1 MARYFK
7 PHREGGATAAFDELE
22 AGLLRAYAEQMV
34 ELIDAREGTAGSGA
48 EDLIASAFHEG
59 PTERPADPA
68 LARLFPDA
76 YTDPGTDSPVKGID
90 AAAASA
96 EFRRYTEN
104 DLRARKRDDA
114 QALIRTLEAL
124 APEGR
129 KRESVHLKPDEC
141 RHWLGALND
150 LRLVIASRL
159 DITVDED
166 FDELVDL
173 PDSDPRSPLVM
184 TYGWLTTLQD
194 TLIEAMMR
202 SVGE

>member
-1 MARYFK
+1 MGRFFA
-7 PHREGGATAAFDELE
+7 PDGDGATASFDETE
-22 AGLLRAYAEQMV
+22 AGLLRAYAAQML
-34 ELIDAREGTAGSGA
+34 ELVDAREGTGGSA
-48 EDLIASAFHEG
+48 EDLIASAFSEG
-59 PTERPADPA
+59 PTELPEDPA

-76 YTDPGTDSPVKGID
+76 YTDLGPDGD

-114 QALIRTLEAL
+114 QAVIDSLEAL

-129 KRESVHLKPDEC
+129 GREALRLDPDGC

-159 DITVDED
+159 EINDDDDFEELLELPED
-166 FDELVDL
+166 
-173 PDSDPRSPLVM
+173 DPRHPLALV
-184 TYGWLTTLQD
+184 YGWLTTLQD
-194 TLIEAMMR
+194 TLVEAMMR
-202 SVGE
+202 SL

>member
-1 MARYFK
+1 MSRYFE
-7 PHREGGATAAFDELE
+7 PEDGGAAASFDEVE
-22 AGLLRAYAEQMV
+22 AGLLRAYAGQML
-34 ELIDAREGTAGSGA
+34 EFIDARESAGGTA
-48 EDLIASAFHEG
+48 EDLIASAFSEG
-59 PTERPADPA
+59 PTELPEDPA

-76 YTDPGTDSPVKGID
+76 YTDLGPDGD

-114 QALIRTLEAL
+114 RAVIRSLEAL

-129 KRESVHLKPDEC
+129 ERETLRLDADDC

-159 DITVDED
+159 EITED
-166 FDELVDL
+166 DDFEELLDL
-173 PDSDPRSPLVM
+173 PDDDPRYALAL

-194 TLIEAMMR
+194 TLVEAMMR
-202 SVGE
+202 SL

>member
-7 PHREGGATAAFDELE
+7 ARPGGGATAAFDELE
-22 AGLLRAYAEQMV
+22 AGLLRAYAAQML
-34 ELIDAREGTAGSGA
+34 ELIDAREGTTGGGA

-59 PTERPADPA
+59 PTELPDDPA

-76 YTDPGTDSPVKGID
+76 YTDLGPDGD
-90 AAAASA
+90 AQAASA

-114 QALIRTLEAL
+114 RAVIRSLEAL

-129 KRESVHLKPDEC
+129 RRAELDLQPEEC
-141 RHWLGALND
+141 RQWLGALND

-159 DITVDED
+159 GIVDEAD
-166 FDELVDL
+166 FDELIDL
-173 PDSDPRSPLVM
+173 PDEDPRTPLVAS
-184 TYGWLTTLQD
+184 YGWLTTLQD
-194 TLIEAMMR
+194 TLIEAMT
-202 SVGE
+202 SSLGQ

>member
-1 MARYFK
+1 MSRHFK
-7 PHREGGATAAFDELE
+7 PRPGGGAAAAFDEFE
-22 AGLLRAYAEQMV
+22 AGLLLSYAAQML
-34 ELIDAREGTAGSGA
+34 ELIDAREATADGDA
-48 EDLIASAFHEG
+48 EALIASAFHDG
-59 PTERPADPA
+59 PTELPADPA

-76 YTDPGTDSPVKGID
+76 YTDPDPGDAGNDID
-90 AAAASA
+90 AVAASA
-96 EFRRYTEN
+96 EFRRFTEH
-104 DLRARKRDDA
+104 DLRSRKRDDA
-114 QALIRTLEAL
+114 QALIDSLEAL

-129 KRESVHLKPDEC
+129 RRATLHLRPDEC

-166 FDELVDL
+166 FDELIEL

-184 TYGWLTTLQD
+184 TYGWLTMLQD

-202 SVGE
+202 

>member
-7 PHREGGATAAFDELE
+7 PHEGGGATAAFDEIE
-22 AGLLRAYAEQMV
+22 AGLLRAYAEQML
-34 ELIDAREGTAGSGA
+34 ELIDAREGTAGGDA

-59 PTERPADPA
+59 PTERPEDPA

-76 YTDPGTDSPVKGID
+76 YTDPDVDLGNGID
-90 AAAASA
+90 TVAASA

-114 QALIRTLEAL
+114 KAVIRALEAL

-129 KRESVHLKPDEC
+129 KREAVHLKPDEC
-141 RHWLGALND
+141 RQWLGALND

-159 DITVDED
+159 EIHVDED
-166 FDELVDL
+166 FDELMDL
-173 PDSDPRSPLVM
+173 PDEDPRSPLVL

-194 TLIEAMMR
+194 TLIEAMTR
-202 SVGE
+202 SLGE

>member
-1 MARYFK
+1 MGRFFA
-7 PHREGGATAAFDELE
+7 PDGGGATASFDETE
-22 AGLLRAYAEQMV
+22 AGLLRAYAAQML
-34 ELIDAREGTAGSGA
+34 ELVDARDGAGGTA
-48 EDLIASAFHEG
+48 EDLIASAFSEG
-59 PTERPADPA
+59 PTELPEDPA

-76 YTDPGTDSPVKGID
+76 YTDLGPDGD

-114 QALIRTLEAL
+114 QAVIDSLEAL

-129 KRESVHLKPDEC
+129 ARQQLRLDADGC

-159 DITVDED
+159 EINDDDDFEELLELPED
-166 FDELVDL
+166 
-173 PDSDPRSPLVM
+173 DPRHPLALV
-184 TYGWLTTLQD
+184 YGWLTTLQD
-194 TLIEAMMR
+194 TLVEAMMR
-202 SVGE
+202 SL

>member
-1 MARYFK
+1 MGRYFK
-7 PHREGGATAAFDELE
+7 PHEGGGATAAFDEIE
-22 AGLLRAYAEQMV
+22 AGLLRAYAEQML
-34 ELIDAREGTAGSGA
+34 ELIDAREGTAGDGA

-59 PTERPADPA
+59 PTERPEDPA

-76 YTDPGTDSPVKGID
+76 YTDPDVDLGNGID
-90 AAAASA
+90 AVAASA

-114 QALIRTLEAL
+114 QAVIRTLEGL

-129 KRESVHLKPDEC
+129 KREAVHLKPDEC
-141 RHWLGALND
+141 RQWLGALND

-159 DITVDED
+159 EIHVDED
-166 FDELVDL
+166 FDELMDL
-173 PDSDPRSPLVM
+173 PDADPRSPLVL

-194 TLIEAMMR
+194 TLIEAMTR
-202 SVGE
+202 SLGE